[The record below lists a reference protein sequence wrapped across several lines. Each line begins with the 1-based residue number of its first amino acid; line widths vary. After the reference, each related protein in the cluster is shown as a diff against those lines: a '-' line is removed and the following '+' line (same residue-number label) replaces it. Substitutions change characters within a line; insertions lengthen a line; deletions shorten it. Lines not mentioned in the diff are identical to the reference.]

1 LFTNFREI
9 LFIAFEFRL
18 AVPSTF
24 VTVRAEKPGADRN
37 STHKTKKIFTPK
49 RLNNQKSRT
58 QLSSVDVVK
67 PDTKTQERTLPSR
80 LVKRTPLPGS
90 HHPARTTANY
100 PGHKRSFRSPP
111 DGTSKPN
118 FSLRPRAFIK
128 TQTANISWKV

>member
-37 STHKTKKIFTPK
+37 STHKTKKTFTPK

-67 PDTKTQERTLPSR
+67 PDTKTRKDTSIASRQTHAFTRITSSRQDNSQLPR
-80 LVKRTPLPGS
+80 
-90 HHPARTTANY
+90 
-100 PGHKRSFRSPP
+100 
-111 DGTSKPN
+111 
-118 FSLRPRAFIK
+118 
-128 TQTANISWKV
+128 TQTELSFTTRWHFKAQLFAPTARFY